1 MSKRIPL
8 TDATLRRVWVSDISP
23 GQMHV
28 NEIKAPSIRLK
39 MDTRQNLPTLFF
51 APIRLAVSVGLNGV

>member
-1 MSKRIPL
+1 
-8 TDATLRRVWVSDISP
+8 
-23 GQMHV
+23 
-28 NEIKAPSIRLK
+28 